1 MILGT
6 NPYVP
11 VVTLPTNDIN
21 FQKILS
27 KDLQEKIIG
36 TNLDFK

>member
-1 MILGT
+1 MIRGT
-6 NPYVP
+6 KPYVP

-21 FQKILS
+21 FLKILS

-36 TNLDFK
+36 TNLDLK